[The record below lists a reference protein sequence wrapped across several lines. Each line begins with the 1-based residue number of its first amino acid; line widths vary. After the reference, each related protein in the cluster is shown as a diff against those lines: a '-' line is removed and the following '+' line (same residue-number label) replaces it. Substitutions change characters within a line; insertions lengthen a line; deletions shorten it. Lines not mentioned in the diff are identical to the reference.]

1 VNPEIGCT
9 TLDLKV
15 LPFGFVSASGGADS
29 LTVDG
34 WAADPESTAPIDVH
48 VYIDGSIAVMRTA
61 DLPRPDVQAAVPG
74 TGPRTGYSITV
85 PALAG
90 TREVCV
96 YAINVGLGGVNPK
109 LACGTVEVGVP
120 PLGHLDDVS
129 ASGAT
134 VRMRGW
140 ALDPDVVDPI
150 DVHVYA
156 DGKGMPTVI
165 RADTSRPDVGA
176 AFPGSGATH
185 GFDAT
190 MTLSPGRHNV
200 CAYAINVH
208 GGNGVNP
215 VIGCQDV
222 TVPPNKPPFGTLD
235 SVATMP
241 GVAIASGWA
250 YDPDVPAM
258 SVDIHFYVDGR
269 FAGRVNANESR
280 PDVGAAIPGA
290 GSAHGFAG
298 YLGVTPGRHTVCVYA
313 IDNYSMASNTL
324 ITCYLADVSG

>member
-1 VNPEIGCT
+1 
-9 TLDLKV
+9 
-15 LPFGFVSASGGADS
+15 
-29 LTVDG
+29 
-34 WAADPESTAPIDVH
+34 
-48 VYIDGSIAVMRTA
+48 
-61 DLPRPDVQAAVPG
+61 
-74 TGPRTGYSITV
+74 
-85 PALAG
+85 
-90 TREVCV
+90 V

-109 LACGTVEVGVP
+109 LACGTVLVGVP
-120 PLGHLDDVS
+120 PRGHLDDVS

-140 ALDPDVVDPI
+140 ALDPDAVDPI

-156 DGKGMPTVI
+156 DGKGTPTII
-165 RADTSRPDVGA
+165 RADASRPDVGA
-176 AFPGSGATH
+176 AFPGSGSAH

-200 CAYAINVH
+200 CAYAINIH

-215 VIGCQDV
+215 LIGCIDV
-222 TVPPNKPPFGTLD
+222 TVPPNTPPFGTLD
-235 SVATMP
+235 SVATLP

-269 FAGRVNANESR
+269 FAGRVNANASR

-290 GSAHGFAG
+290 GSAHGFSG
-298 YLGVTPGRHTVCVYA
+298 YLGVAPGRHTVCVYA
-313 IDNYSMASNTL
+313 IDNYSMSSNSL
-324 ITCYLADVSG
+324 ITCYLADVS